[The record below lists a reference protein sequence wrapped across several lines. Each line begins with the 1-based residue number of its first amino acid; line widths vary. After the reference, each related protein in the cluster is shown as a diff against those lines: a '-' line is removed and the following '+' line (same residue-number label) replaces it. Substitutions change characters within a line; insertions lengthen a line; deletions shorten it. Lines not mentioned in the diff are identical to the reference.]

1 MIKKLRAKLILAC
14 MFSLA
19 VVLLVILGGV
29 NLMSYQ
35 KVVSDADTVLSLLAA
50 NDGAFPKLRAPQ
62 EEKDEGYFAPFGTPG
77 GKPNLF
83 NQRIMSPETPYESRF
98 FSVLLG
104 EDGQAV
110 ETDTGQIAAVDAEQ
124 ATDYAQKAA
133 ASGKTSG
140 FLDDYRFLVQNES
153 GGIRVIFLDCGRS
166 LSSFRTTL
174 LASVSLAVLGLAA
187 VLFLLLILSRR
198 IVRPM
203 AESYE
208 KQRQFITDA
217 GHELKTPMTIISADA
232 DLAEM
237 ECGENQWLTDIRRQ
251 AQRLTALTNDLIYLS
266 RMEEEQP
273 KLQYIDFPISDVVEE
288 MAQSFAAP
296 ARSQDKELQVQVQPM
311 LSFKGDEKGI
321 RQLASILLDNALKY
335 SPPGGQLALRL
346 EKQGR
351 NLLLTVSNTCAQPME
366 QDKLPHLFDRF
377 YRTDQSRNSQSGG
390 YGLGLSIAKS
400 IVSAHKGKIRAES
413 HDGTQLSIQVTLAAG

>member
-77 GKPNLF
+77 DKRDLF

-104 EDGQAV
+104 EDGQVV

-296 ARSQDKELQVQVQPM
+296 ARSQDKDFQVQVQPM
-311 LSFKGDEKGI
+311 LSFQGDEKGI
-321 RQLASILLDNALKY
+321 RQLVSILLDNALKY
-335 SPPGGQLALRL
+335 SPSGGQLALHL